1 MSYKQLTA
9 ADQDDEDMEQDRL
22 ISDHEED
29 LDEDSE
35 AAVPIG
41 NGAVVESFDAPLN

>member
-29 LDEDSE
+29 DDLE

-41 NGAVVESFDAPLN
+41 NGGVAASFDAPLN